1 MTSYNQL
8 QAYFDRYYTR
18 FRRVFAD
25 YISNYNTGQYFSWA
39 TAIFKVPA
47 QNVGYYTSLRA
58 ALDAK
63 SPDGYLPASFSPFYL
78 KEVPVTY
85 SIDQQ
90 MTDAVNRKQ
99 VTVSRVG
106 EVVLKTILF
115 KGGEY
120 IDIYVCYDPTKME
133 LQAAANTLDYMAEQI
148 SQVEPF
154 QEQLNTVLIKLR
166 TTHNNAVNALFSGRN
181 SAESTAT
188 YRQVIQNT
196 VAELLA
202 LKDSPQYLVKIS
214 TSCLAAEKS
223 DQTPFGS
230 LIDVIGAISFNYF
243 SPSNGL
249 SITPLNTSV
258 MRIGLM
264 DAAVENQMLRD
275 NGGSGGGSGFEDI
288 AQKASV
294 VPIPEDELNPKDY
307 WNNDPGHSNPLPEVI
322 VKSNPKTAKPTEPET
337 KKNYMPWILL
347 AVGAYLV
354 LRSDK

>member
-8 QAYFDRYYTR
+8 QAYFDRYYSR
-18 FRRVFAD
+18 FRRVFTD
-25 YISNYNTGQYFSWA
+25 YIINYNSDQYFSWA
-39 TAIFKVPA
+39 TAILKVPA

-58 ALDAK
+58 ALEAK

-85 SIDQQ
+85 SINQQ
-90 MTDAVNRKQ
+90 MTDAVNRKS

-106 EVVLKTILF
+106 DVVLKTILF
-115 KGGEY
+115 SGGEY
-120 IDIYVCYDPTKME
+120 IDIYVCYDPSKMDFYG
-133 LQAAANTLDYMAEQI
+133 AANTLDYMAEQI

-166 TTHNNAVNALFSGRN
+166 TTHNNAVNALSSGR
-181 SAESTAT
+181 STAESTAT
-188 YRQVIQNT
+188 YRQVIQDT
-196 VAELLA
+196 VKELLA
-202 LKDSPQYLVKIS
+202 LKDAPQYLVKIS
-214 TSCLAAEKS
+214 TSCLATEKS

-230 LIDVIGAISFNYF
+230 LIDVIGAISFNYY

-264 DAAVENQMLRD
+264 DAAVENQVLID
-275 NGGSGGGSGFEDI
+275 NGDTGGGGFNDV

-294 VPIPEDELNPKDY
+294 VPIPEPEVDPKDY
-307 WNNDPGHSNPLPEVI
+307 WNNDPYSSNPLPEVI
-322 VKSNPKTAKPTEPET
+322 VEAKAKPTAEPET
-337 KKNYMPWILL
+337 KKNYMPWVLL
-347 AVGAYLV
+347 AIGAYLV
-354 LRSDK
+354 LSSDK